1 MTNSNIFNLFSFLK
15 LFLGYFLGLG
25 FRAIFIKFGLNTGFL
40 KYSKEKV
47 KKNKKKLHVIIC
59 HIHIQPFFGY
69 FLPSLFTIYHLTNWL
84 FLPEPQLGNLGK
96 TRF

>member
-47 KKNKKKLHVIIC
+47 KKTKKN
-59 HIHIQPFFGY
+59 Y
-69 FLPSLFTIYHLTNWL
+69 M
-84 FLPEPQLGNLGK
+84 
-96 TRF
+96 

>member
-69 FLPSLFTIYHLTNWL
+69 FLPSLPYIT
-84 FLPEPQLGNLGK
+84 
-96 TRF
+96 